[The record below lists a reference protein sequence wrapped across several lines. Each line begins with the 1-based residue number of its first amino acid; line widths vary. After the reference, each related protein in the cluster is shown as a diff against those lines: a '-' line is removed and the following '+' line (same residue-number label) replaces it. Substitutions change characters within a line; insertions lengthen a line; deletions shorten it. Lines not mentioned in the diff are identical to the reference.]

1 MVQEDQLG
9 RQQSRFSQGRRK
21 GILIAV
27 PAIVSMYLVGACFG
41 LLVCARS
48 FFFLEKV
55 HREPAMAIVQPFEYL
70 TVGQVSNISF
80 STGRETLQS
89 LPFDQSSILNAL
101 EEVDVSVYS
110 RTSGGGQHLAG
121 IAEQDKKESGKNYS
135 DGTHNSKEVSGVT
148 KKRTGYSSL
157 RLKYED
163 LGASR
168 KSGEETV
175 LISESD
181 KSSKGEFNTTGPS
194 KEANRHAD
202 PPPSARQRIIDD
214 PDELMSE
221 VGETLD
227 TEVML
232 GINVTTDKVSEVTGK
247 LQEFKEVDFLHSNQI
262 NKFRGLDTRRTLHR
276 MTAQKRRMWLKENWS
291 KFQILHTD
299 ALSDKFLTRM
309 NSFLCGHDPT
319 GSSSSTTS
327 HKNGE
332 ASFDKQRHHWSEEG
346 CGVKS
351 NPCLQ
356 RFFFTWISP
365 SASNFGVREQ
375 LAIESVFKWH
385 PSACVVIISR
395 SLDTPEGRK
404 LFKPFRSRGYRIMAV
419 TPDHASLFYDT
430 PAARW
435 FRKLRE
441 GLQDPG
447 EINLMQNLSN
457 VMRLVALYKY
467 GGIYLDTDMI
477 VLKSFSDLRNTVG
490 AQSMDLVNGKWT
502 RLNNAVLVFD
512 RNHTVVLKFIRE
524 FDRTFDGN
532 KWGYNGPYLVSRVLK
547 RLKNSEE
554 SLAVSILS
562 SSAFYPY
569 NWMRIRSIFRAP
581 VNKTDTIRQVSFYR
595 EHSFSAH
602 F

>member
-1 MVQEDQLG
+1 MQEDQLK

-21 GILIAV
+21 GTPVAV
-27 PAIVSMYLVGACFG
+27 PALVSMYLVGACFA

-48 FFFLEKV
+48 FFFLEQV
-55 HREPAMAIVQPFEYL
+55 HREPAMAIVQPFQYL
-70 TVGQVSNISF
+70 TIGQVFNVSF
-80 STGRETLQS
+80 NTGRDTLQS
-89 LPFDQSSILNAL
+89 LPFDRSSILNAL

-110 RTSGGGQHLAG
+110 PTSGGGQQIAG
-121 IAEQDKKESGKNYS
+121 IAEQDNKESDENHS
-135 DGTHNSKEVSGVT
+135 DGTYNSKEVSGVT
-148 KKRTGYSSL
+148 KKRTGYSTL

-175 LISESD
+175 LISESN
-181 KSSKGEFNTTGPS
+181 KTSKGDFNTTGPG
-194 KEANRHAD
+194 KKANRHAD
-202 PPPSARQRIIDD
+202 PPPSARQRIIEDSDD
-214 PDELMSE
+214 LMSE

-232 GINVTTDKVSEVTGK
+232 VNNVTTDKVSEVTGK
-247 LQEFKEVDFLHSNQI
+247 LQEFKEVDFLHSNKI

-276 MTAQKRRMWLKENWS
+276 MTAQKRRMWLKENWN
-291 KFQILHTD
+291 KFQILQTD
-299 ALSDKFLTRM
+299 ALSDQFLTRM

-319 GSSSSTTS
+319 GSSRTS

-332 ASFDKQRHHWSEEG
+332 ASLEKQRHHWSEDG

-385 PSACVVIISR
+385 PSACVVIFSR

-404 LFKPFRSRGYRIMAV
+404 LFKPFSSRGYRIMAV

-457 VMRLVALYKY
+457 IMRLVALYKY

-477 VLKSFSDLRNTVG
+477 VLKSFSNLRNTVG
-490 AQSMDLVNGKWT
+490 AQSMNLVNGKWT

-532 KWGYNGPYLVSRVLK
+532 KWGYNGPYLVSRVVK
-547 RLKNSEE
+547 KLKNSEE
-554 SLAVSILS
+554 SHAVSVLS
-562 SSAFYPY
+562 DSAFYPY

-581 VNKTDTIRQVSFYR
+581 ANKTDTTQQVSFYR
-595 EHSFSAH
+595 EHSCSAH

>member
-1 MVQEDQLG
+1 MVQEDQLW

-21 GILIAV
+21 GTLIAV
-27 PAIVSMYLVGACFG
+27 PALVSMYLVGACFA

-48 FFFLEKV
+48 FFFLEQV
-55 HREPAMAIVQPFEYL
+55 HREPAMAIMQPFQYL
-70 TVGQVSNISF
+70 TVGQVINVSF

-101 EEVDVSVYS
+101 EEFDVSVYS
-110 RTSGGGQHLAG
+110 RTSGGGQHLAA
-121 IAEQDKKESGKNYS
+121 IAEQDKKESDKNHS
-135 DGTHNSKEVSGVT
+135 DGTYNSKKVSGVT
-148 KKRTGYSSL
+148 KKRPGYSTL
-157 RLKYED
+157 R

-168 KSGEETV
+168 KNGEETV
-175 LISESD
+175 LISESN
-181 KSSKGEFNTTGPS
+181 KTSKVDFNTTGPS
-194 KEANRHAD
+194 KEANTHAD
-202 PPPSARQRIIDD
+202 APLSARQRIIED
-214 PDELMSE
+214 PDDFISE
-221 VGETLD
+221 VGEALD
-227 TEVML
+227 TEAML
-232 GINVTTDKVSEVTGK
+232 DINVTIDKISEVTGK
-247 LQEFKEVDFLHSNQI
+247 LQEFKELDFLHSNQI

-291 KFQILHTD
+291 KFQILQTD
-299 ALSDKFLTRM
+299 ALSDQFLTRM
-309 NSFLCGHDPT
+309 NSFLCGHDAT
-319 GSSSSTTS
+319 GSSQTS
-327 HKNGE
+327 HKKGE
-332 ASFDKQRHHWSEEG
+332 ASFDKQRHHWSEER

-365 SASNFGVREQ
+365 STSNFGVREQ

-385 PSACVVIISR
+385 PSACVVILSR

-404 LFKPFRSRGYRIMAV
+404 LFQPFTSRGYRIMAV

-457 VMRLVALYKY
+457 IMRLVALYKY

-490 AQSMDLVNGKWT
+490 AQSMNPVNGKWT

-512 RNHTVVLKFIRE
+512 RNHPVVLKFIRE

-532 KWGYNGPYLVSRVLK
+532 KWGYNGPYLVSRVVK
-547 RLKNSEE
+547 KLKNPEE
-554 SLAVSILS
+554 SRTVSILS
-562 SSAFYPY
+562 QSAFYPY

-581 VNKTDTIRQVSFYR
+581 VNKTDTIQQVSFYR
-595 EHSFSAH
+595 EHSCSAH
-602 F
+602 FL